1 MKNIIFF
8 FALLVSVLASRGQEK
23 KWHELEG
30 YFQSLKEKEM
40 VVQFVARDS
49 MIVGKTLWNGGEVH
63 LLPDTGL
70 AFVTRE
76 QSEHG
81 PLHIVFH
88 RDSSGAI
95 NQLSV
100 SDPGNPIFVRLPNY
114 KPVVMQEM
122 AHTPDQLQKFAGLY
136 HLKEDSSQYIQL
148 TVDNN
153 SLTIHQYWDG
163 GTRENFVPSAEE
175 KFFEKDFPRFTL
187 EFSQDQQGQVT
198 QFVALGRD
206 VWIRTVKSTPSPE
219 QMKTYEG
226 KFRSVDDPDNVVQL
240 IANGNELVLRELW
253 NKKEIRLKSLTGTY
267 FNMGDQ
273 SFPLQIIRGADGQVK
288 QIIILGNQSFV
299 RIE

>member
-1 MKNIIFF
+1 MKNIILFN
-8 FALLVSVLASRGQEK
+8 ALLLSVFSSNGQEK
-23 KWHELEG
+23 KWHQLEG

-136 HLKEDSSQYIQL
+136 QLKEDNAQYVQL

-153 SLTIHQYWDG
+153 SLTIHQQWDG
-163 GTRENFVPSAEE
+163 GTRENFVPSAEG

-187 EFSQDQQGQVT
+187 DFSQDQQGRYN
-198 QFVALGRD
+198 QFLALGRD
-206 VWIRTVKSTPSPE
+206 HWVRVEKPTLSAA
-219 QMKTYEG
+219 QLKTYEG
-226 KFRSVDDPDNVVQL
+226 KFRSQEDPDNMVQL
-240 IANGNELVLRELW
+240 IAADKSLIVRELW
-253 NKKEIRLKSLTGTY
+253 NKKEITLEPVTNTY
-267 FNMGDQ
+267 FNNGQ
-273 SFPLQIIRGADGQVK
+273 RSFPLQIILEGGKVN
-288 QIIILGNQSFV
+288 QIILLGNQSFV